1 MREFDV
7 IQCPVCRIVYIS
19 NTIFCPECGAYL
31 LPEGQLD
38 TDPMDAAQIRWSR
51 AGDEAQTKEAS
62 PQSARPLTLR
72 LRIGRGDWART
83 LEVSLVK
90 PVRLG
95 RNDPAELVFPEIDL
109 TPGHGRQYGVSRQHA
124 CIFQRGD
131 TAEIQD
137 LASTNGTLLNGE
149 RLAPYVPEPLKDGD
163 QLQLGKLV
171 IEVSVV
177 SQAM

>member
-1 MREFDV
+1 MV
-7 IQCPVCRIVYIS
+7 QCPICRIVYIS

-31 LPEGQLD
+31 LPEGEVD
-38 TDPMDAAQIRWSR
+38 TDPIEAAQIKWPKEPDEPQ
-51 AGDEAQTKEAS
+51 AGAATQPA
-62 PQSARPLTLR
+62 ARPLTIR
-72 LRIGRGDWART
+72 LRIGRDSARE

-109 TPGHGRQYGVSRQHA
+109 SAGYGRQYGVSRQHA
-124 CIFQRGD
+124 CIFQRGE
-131 TAEIQD
+131 TVEVQD

-163 QLQLGKLV
+163 ELQLGKLL
-171 IEVSVV
+171 IEVSMV
-177 SQAM
+177 SQAA

>member
-1 MREFDV
+1 M

-31 LPEGQLD
+31 LPEEKLD
-38 TDPMDAAQIRWSR
+38 TDPMEAAQIRWLTE
-51 AGDEAQTKEAS
+51 ANEAQ
-62 PQSARPLTLR
+62 ARDTGLQDAKPLTLR
-72 LRIGRGDWART
+72 LCIGRGDRART

-90 PVRLG
+90 PIRLG

-109 TPGHGRQYGVSRQHA
+109 TAGYGRQYGVSRQHA
-124 CIFQRGD
+124 CIFQRGE
-131 TAEIQD
+131 TAEVQD

-163 QLQLGKLV
+163 RLQLGKLL
-171 IEVSVV
+171 IEVSFV
-177 SQAM
+177 SQPT

>member
-1 MREFDV
+1 M

-31 LPEGQLD
+31 LPEGKLD
-38 TDPMDAAQIRWSR
+38 TDPMDAAQIRWAR
-51 AGDEAQTKEAS
+51 EAAGEIQAKETGLPDAG
-62 PQSARPLTLR
+62 PLTLR
-72 LRIGRGDWART
+72 LRIGQGELTRT

-90 PVRLG
+90 PIRLG
-95 RNDPAELVFPEIDL
+95 RNDPVEHVFPEIDL
-109 TPGHGRQYGVSRQHA
+109 TVGYARQHGVSRQHA

-131 TAEIQD
+131 TVEVQD

-163 QLQLGKLV
+163 QLQLGKLL
-171 IEVSVV
+171 IEVNLVLHPV
-177 SQAM
+177 

>member
-1 MREFDV
+1 M
-7 IQCPVCRIVYIS
+7 ILCPVCRIVYIS

-31 LPEGQLD
+31 LPEGKLD
-38 TDPMDAAQIRWSR
+38 TDPIEAAQIRWPKET
-51 AGDEAQTKEAS
+51 DEAKAKES
-62 PQSARPLTLR
+62 GPPNDRPLTIR
-72 LRIGRGDWART
+72 LRIGRDQARE

-109 TPGHGRQYGVSRQHA
+109 TAGYGRQYGVSRQHA
-124 CIFQRGD
+124 CIFQRG
-131 TAEIQD
+131 EIVEVQD

-171 IEVSVV
+171 IEVSLVF
-177 SQAM
+177 QPA

>member
-1 MREFDV
+1 V

-31 LPEGQLD
+31 LPEGKLD
-38 TDPMDAAQIRWSR
+38 TDPMEAAQIRWAR
-51 AGDEAQTKEAS
+51 EAGEAQAEDTEL
-62 PQSARPLTLR
+62 PDARPLTLR
-72 LRIGRGDWART
+72 LHIDRGDRART

-90 PVRLG
+90 PIRLG
-95 RNDPAELVFPEIDL
+95 RNDPAGHVFPEIDL

-131 TAEIQD
+131 AVEVQD

-149 RLAPYVPEPLKDGD
+149 RLAPYVSALLKDGD
-163 QLQLGKLV
+163 QLQLGKLL
-171 IEVSVV
+171 IEVSMV
-177 SQAM
+177 SQPA

>member
-1 MREFDV
+1 V

-31 LPEGQLD
+31 LPEGKLD
-38 TDPMDAAQIRWSR
+38 TDPMEAAQITWLREP
-51 AGDEAQTKEAS
+51 DEAQVKDS
-62 PQSARPLTLR
+62 DLPDARPLTLR
-72 LRIGRGDWART
+72 LHIGRGEWAST

-90 PVRLG
+90 PIRLG
-95 RNDPAELVFPEIDL
+95 RNDPAEHVFPEIDL
-109 TPGHGRQYGVSRQHA
+109 TSGHGKQYGVSRQHA
-124 CIFQRGD
+124 CIFQRGE
-131 TAEIQD
+131 TIEVQD

-163 QLQLGKLV
+163 QLQLGKLL

-177 SQAM
+177 LQSA

>member
-1 MREFDV
+1 M

-31 LPEGQLD
+31 LPEEKAD
-38 TDPMDAAQIRWSR
+38 TDPMEAAQIKWPKEP
-51 AGDEAQTKEAS
+51 DESKAKAPTLATI
-62 PQSARPLTLR
+62 RPLTIR
-72 LRIGRGDWART
+72 LCIGRDRARV

-95 RNDPAELVFPEIDL
+95 RNDPADLVFPEVDL
-109 TPGHGRQYGVSRQHA
+109 TAGYGRQYGVSRQHA
-124 CIFQRGD
+124 CIFQRG
-131 TAEIQD
+131 ESVEVQD

-163 QLQLGKLV
+163 YLQLGKLL
-171 IEVSVV
+171 IEVNVM
-177 SQAM
+177 SQSA

>member
-1 MREFDV
+1 M

-38 TDPMDAAQIRWSR
+38 TDPMDAAQIRWAR
-51 AGDEAQTKEAS
+51 EADEVQAQDAS
-62 PQSARPLTLR
+62 PPDVGPLTLR
-72 LRIGRGDWART
+72 LCFGRGEWAHT

-90 PVRLG
+90 PIRLG
-95 RNDPAELVFPEIDL
+95 RNDPAEHVFPEVDL
-109 TPGHGRQYGVSRQHA
+109 TAGYARQYGVSRQHA
-124 CIFQRGD
+124 CIFQRG
-131 TAEIQD
+131 EVVEVQD

-163 QLQLGKLV
+163 QLQLGKLLIQV
-171 IEVSVV
+171 NLVL
-177 SQAM
+177 QPA

>member
-1 MREFDV
+1 MV
-7 IQCPVCRIVYIS
+7 QCPICRIVYIS

-31 LPEGQLD
+31 LPEGEVD
-38 TDPMDAAQIRWSR
+38 TDPIEAAQIKWPKELDEPQ
-51 AGDEAQTKEAS
+51 AGVS
-62 PQSARPLTLR
+62 PQAAARPLTIR
-72 LRIGRGDWART
+72 LRIGRDQT
-83 LEVSLVK
+83 CELEVSLVK

-109 TPGHGRQYGVSRQHA
+109 SAGYGRQYGVSRQHA
-124 CIFQRGD
+124 CIFQRGE
-131 TAEIQD
+131 TVEVQD

-171 IEVSVV
+171 IEVSMVP
-177 SQAM
+177 QPA

>member
-1 MREFDV
+1 M

-31 LPEGQLD
+31 LPEGKLD
-38 TDPMDAAQIRWSR
+38 TDPMDAAQITWAREADEVQAKDVSLPE
-51 AGDEAQTKEAS
+51 AG
-62 PQSARPLTLR
+62 PFTLR
-72 LRIGRGDWART
+72 LRIGEGELAHT

-90 PVRLG
+90 PIRLG
-95 RNDPAELVFPEIDL
+95 RNDPAEHVFPEIDL
-109 TPGHGRQYGVSRQHA
+109 TAGHARQHGVSRQHA
-124 CIFQRGD
+124 CIFQRG
-131 TAEIQD
+131 EIVEVQD

-163 QLQLGKLV
+163 QLQLGKLL

-177 SQAM
+177 LQPA